1 MKSLFENDHVAN
13 FVIAAVSFLLLLG
26 SFNLNEYLDPYV
38 LYAPGVSL
46 VFVPAGIKL
55 LCLLVGG
62 FPAIV
67 GVLAASAYISI
78 GLWSGNTFLSTF
90 SLAVVSVLTYYTAV
104 LVVTRIFRIRGD
116 LGNLNYWHIVLLSTL
131 GSVLNG
137 FFLNLAYY
145 SQNVTELREV
155 LSKGA
160 AMILGDF
167 MGSFIIVMLF
177 HLAINALRRQVS
189 SPK

>member
-13 FVIAAVSFLLLLG
+13 LVIAVVSFFLLIG
-26 SFNLNEYLDPYV
+26 SFKLNEYLDPYM

-62 FPAIV
+62 FPAII
-67 GVLAASAYISI
+67 GVLAASAYIST
-78 GLWSGNTFLSTF
+78 GLWNNNTFSSTF
-90 SLAVVSVLTYYTAV
+90 ALAIVSVLTYYTAV
-104 LVVTRIFRIRGD
+104 IIITRFFKIRDD
-116 LGNLNYWHIVLLSTL
+116 LSNLNYWHIVLLSTL

-137 FFLNLAYY
+137 FLLNLAYY
-145 SQNVTELREV
+145 SQHVTAENEV

-167 MGSFIIVMLF
+167 TGCFIIVMLF
-177 HLAINALRRQVS
+177 HLAINAFRRQAS
-189 SPK
+189 NPK